1 MKSKKSKNKICKI
14 CIVKRK
20 GQSEEFDEKKVYASV
35 YSAAMANGLGEKQS
49 EKLAN
54 KITKLIKK
62 WVDKKKSIDSKDIFK
77 QVVSLLKKED
87 KDAAFLYETHRDI
100 S

>member
-1 MKSKKSKNKICKI
+1 MAKVKVCRI

-20 GQSEEFDEKKVYASV
+20 GHTQEFDEKKVYASV
-35 YSAAMANGLGEKQS
+35 YSAAMANGLGEKES
-49 EKLAN
+49 EKLAE
-54 KITKLIKK
+54 KITRQIKK
-62 WVDKKKSIDSKDIFK
+62 WVDKKKSINSKDIFK

-87 KDAAFLYETHRDI
+87 KEAAFLYETHRDL